1 MTTSPEASQ
10 KQDLPVLGIWLFWTA
25 FGAIVA
31 TILYDGMGSRPE
43 LLPEILAFCFGGVYV
58 WAALTIPIFRVVGRT
73 GDSRLTVT
81 NSIGPIVACTVLA
94 VLVSVGF
101 SGLIVWADWQMGS
114 VGFKAAFHFRFP
126 MDLLASLLLFTAGTA
141 RRYLDDLRVRQLEA
155 DRLRAQLAEARL
167 AGLRAQLHPHFL
179 FNTLNAV
186 SGLAKLDPSR
196 VPGALAALG
205 DLLRHFLESSGREEA
220 RLTDELQLLRRYLAL
235 LELRYGD
242 WLQTKIDVA
251 PDVGDPWV
259 PHLILQPLVE
269 NALKHGIAKAG
280 EGSIEV
286 GVHREGDLLVLSI
299 SDSGPGEG
307 REASESSGA
316 TRREGFGLRHVKER
330 LAHVYGG
337 DAAFTLERTAEGGMC
352 ARILLPYRTE
362 SAFSDSAEPSGA
374 ELEVGT
380 LS

>member
-1 MTTSPEASQ
+1 MTTASKASQ
-10 KQDLPVLGIWLFWTA
+10 KEDLPVLGIWLFWTV

-31 TILYDGMGSRPE
+31 TILYDGMGSLPE

-58 WAALTIPIFRVVGRT
+58 WAALTIPIFRIVGRS
-73 GDSRLTVT
+73 GAPRLTVANT
-81 NSIGPIVACTVLA
+81 VGPIVACTVLA

-141 RRYLDDLRVRQLEA
+141 RRYLDDLRVRQQEA

-186 SGLAKLDPSR
+186 SGLAKVDPAR

-220 RLTDELQLLRRYLAL
+220 RLSDELQLLRRYLAL

-242 WLQTKIDVA
+242 WLQTRIDVA
-251 PDVGDPWV
+251 SDVGDPLV

-269 NALKHGIAKAG
+269 NALKHGIARAG
-280 EGSIEV
+280 EGSILV
-286 GVHREGDLLVLSI
+286 GVHREDDALVLSI
-299 SDSGPGEG
+299 TDSGPGEG
-307 REASESSGA
+307 VVSGEPSQT

-330 LAHVYGG
+330 LTQVYGG
-337 DAAFTLERTAEGGMC
+337 EASFALDATHEGGMR
-352 ARILLPYRTE
+352 AWIRLPYRTE
-362 SAFSDSAEPSGA
+362 SALSDSAESSTGVL
-374 ELEVGT
+374 ELET